1 MVSLSPQL
9 YVEHM
14 TRANI
19 PECFLSPRM
28 TGRLFCKFFLHWSL
42 LSVALPR

>member
-1 MVSLSPQL
+1 MVSFCPQL
-9 YVEHM
+9 YVERLA
-14 TRANI
+14 RADI

-28 TGRLFCKFFLHWSL
+28 SRRLFCKFFLHWSL